1 MTQTV
6 FQTPTEFPVIDYVP
20 TKQYPSFSGQVNQ
33 FLDLTT
39 PTAGAAATLTAAQLL
54 GGLILHDTSSG
65 ARTDTLDTAANIVNA
80 IEGAQVGSTIE
91 FLIRNTSAGAGSI
104 TVAAGTGGTI
114 SGTTGT
120 TVIPYLQ
127 QQRYLLRVTAIGASP
142 SYTVYGLGLATF

>member
-54 GGLILHDTSSG
+54 GD
-65 ARTDTLDTAANIVNA
+65 
-80 IEGAQVGSTIE
+80 
-91 FLIRNTSAGAGSI
+91 
-104 TVAAGTGGTI
+104 
-114 SGTTGT
+114 
-120 TVIPYLQ
+120 
-127 QQRYLLRVTAIGASP
+127 
-142 SYTVYGLGLATF
+142 